1 MAHHRKPPMFG
12 IPEHPAE
19 KFHAHSMN
27 LDARVNHDLNMVA
40 HHKTGVM
47 EHLTGGHERLTRHK
61 NGVTERLLT
70 HHRHHR

>member
-27 LDARVNHDLNMVA
+27 LDALTATTSTTSVEHELVN
-40 HHKTGVM
+40 KPPF
-47 EHLTGGHERLTRHK
+47 EHFC
-61 NGVTERLLT
+61 
-70 HHRHHR
+70 